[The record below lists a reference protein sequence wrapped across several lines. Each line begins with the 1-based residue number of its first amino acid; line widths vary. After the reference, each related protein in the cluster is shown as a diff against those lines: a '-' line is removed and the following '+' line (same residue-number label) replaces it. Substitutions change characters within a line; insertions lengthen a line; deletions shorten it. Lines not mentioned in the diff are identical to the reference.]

1 MHDTAHQIGRL
12 FFELYFDGQAPSVLD
27 VGSPDFNGSLRACV
41 PAGTKYLGV
50 DLEAGAGV
58 DIVLKDPH
66 KLPFEPNSFDAA
78 VSSSCFEHDQMFWLT
93 FLEMVRVTKK
103 EGFIYISAP
112 SNGSYH
118 EYPYDNW
125 RFYPD
130 AGLALTEW
138 AKTAGLRLRLIES
151 FVARR
156 VGDYWNDCVLV
167 FCKGAKRAALP
178 PKLLCDLV
186 PAPFNVRRYPKLE
199 IENLRAE
206 TEDMILL
213 QEAKDRTVAE
223 QTRTAAELKA
233 ASAEKRESR
242 GKRQGAA
249 RRGSA

>member
-1 MHDTAHQIGRL
+1 MHDTAYQIGRL

-27 VGSPDFNGSLRACV
+27 VGSRDFNGSLRACV
-41 PAGTKYLGV
+41 PAGTKYVGV
-50 DLEAGAGV
+50 DLEAGGGV

-66 KLPFEPNSFDAA
+66 KLPFEANSFDAA

-93 FLEMVRVTKK
+93 FLEMARVTKK

-156 VGDYWNDCVLV
+156 VADYWNDCVLV
-167 FCKGAKRAALP
+167 FRKGTKRTVLP
-178 PKLLCDLV
+178 PKLLCDLLA
-186 PAPFNVRRYPKLE
+186 APFNVRRYPKL
-199 IENLRAE
+199 
-206 TEDMILL
+206 
-213 QEAKDRTVAE
+213 
-223 QTRTAAELKA
+223 
-233 ASAEKRESR
+233 
-242 GKRQGAA
+242 
-249 RRGSA
+249 